1 MKKNKILKLFL
12 IFICLIAISFVGNNV
27 YGYQLKFK
35 ALPNVYQDG
44 SARIVTFGVTAASS
58 NVSCENGNYTDDN
71 YKLSEYSYNTYK
83 IVFHDKL
90 NSEYS
95 TTEGIYYVGY
105 DKTKEGKIIDQEI
118 LNFSDWKSSDSDT
131 VKKYLETLGVYV
143 KEGSSK
149 NKSIEFERKTK
160 DFYLKSQKIISTD
173 LTSISDGKPQTATI
187 STWYL
192 SNKAINDI
200 ISNFEINSENNQV
213 YFSLAARVLHSGKIQ
228 NWDTTYNTLFQ
239 IASAVGWWDP
249 LNFEKNSFDMTK
261 HDQYNE
267 VLVNATRLFSVKFI

>member
-1 MKKNKILKLFL
+1 MKKNIILKLFL
-12 IFICLIAISFVGNNV
+12 TFICLIAISFVGNNV

-44 SARIVTFGVTAASS
+44 SARIVTFGVTAAGS
-58 NVSCENGNYTDDN
+58 NVSYENRDYTDDN

-83 IVFHDKL
+83 IAFHDKL

-95 TTEGIYYVGY
+95 TTQGTYYVGY
-105 DKTKEGKIIDQEI
+105 DKTKDDKIIDQEI
-118 LNFSDWKSSDSDT
+118 LNFSDWKSSNSDI
-131 VKKYLETLGVYV
+131 KKYLETLGVYV
-143 KEGSSK
+143 RRGSSE

-173 LTSISDGKPQTATI
+173 LKSISNNSPQTANI

-213 YFSLAARVLHSGKIQ
+213 YFSLAARVLHGGEIQ
-228 NWDTTYNTLFQ
+228 NWDTTYNTLEQ
-239 IASAVGWWDP
+239 IANAGEWWDP
-249 LNFEKNSFDMTK
+249 LNFEKNSFDMEK